1 MNTNF
6 NIVSEL
12 ENDHEIDSEEEQNET
27 KRTSNSYLTR
37 PNSEGNLYKR
47 SNFFSPSLNINNDA
61 MGLDML
67 VNNGGVNKSPSQA
80 DDKSE
85 KSNLFPSSDED
96 DEEEE
101 VYEEN
106 QNDISPSYYNPD
118 KRQHYSFNNHYN
130 SAPER
135 TKEDI
140 NKEKA
145 ELLYQFDR
153 MEKKGFKLPKQFCMD
168 SSLDEMKQEFER
180 LKKDKEIDASV
191 AFQRKMLLAFTT
203 GVEFMNNRFDPF
215 DVKLEGWSENVHE
228 SIDDYDEVFE
238 ELHDKYSSKS
248 KMSPEIKLLMMMGG
262 SAFMFHLTN
271 TMFKTSLP
279 QMGDVLKKNPD
290 LMKQFASATANTMA
304 DSGNDKT
311 GMSGMFANM
320 FSQPHTNQAP
330 IPQNSNTTNTMRGP
344 SNLDSL
350 LNNLDINDENRLETM
365 STATPSEISEMTE
378 TNSIRNLL
386 SSKKKGNKT
395 KHSLRI

>member
-6 NIVSEL
+6 NIVSDPE
-12 ENDHEIDSEEEQNET
+12 DEIESEEEEQHVINA
-27 KRTSNSYLTR
+27 RSSSSSYLTKS
-37 PNSEGNLYKR
+37 NSDNPMYKR
-47 SNFFSPSLNINNDA
+47 SNLFSPALNINNDA

-67 VNNGGVNKSPSQA
+67 VNNNGCQKDENG
-80 DDKSE
+80 SE
-85 KSNLFPSSDED
+85 KSNIFQSSSDD
-96 DEEEE
+96 DDDDD
-101 VYEEN
+101 VDIDQN
-106 QNDISPSYYNPD
+106 QTNFTPSYYNTD
-118 KRQHYSFNNHYN
+118 QGMKKTFSSMNQFHQQEKS
-130 SAPER
+130 
-135 TKEDI
+135 KEEI
-140 NKEKA
+140 HNEKA

-153 MEKKGFKLPKQFCMD
+153 MEKKGFKIPKQFCMD

-215 DVKLEGWSENVHE
+215 DVKLDGWSENVHE
-228 SIDDYDEVFE
+228 AIDDYDDVFE
-238 ELHDKYSSKS
+238 ELHNKYSSKS

-304 DSGNDKT
+304 QSGNDKT

-320 FSQPHTNQAP
+320 FSQQNTNPAP
-330 IPQNSNTTNTMRGP
+330 IPQSSFTTNTMRGP
-344 SNLDSL
+344 TNLDSL
-350 LNNLDINDENRLETM
+350 LNNLDINDDNRLETM

-386 SSKKKGNKT
+386 SSKKRGNKT
-395 KHSLRI
+395 KNSMNI

>member
-12 ENDHEIDSEEEQNET
+12 ENELEVDSEEEEHLIQPPNET

-37 PNSEGNLYKR
+37 PSSDSRVYKR

-96 DEEEE
+96 DEEE

-106 QNDISPSYYNPD
+106 QNETSPSYYNPD
-118 KRQHYSFNNHYN
+118 KRQQYSFNNHYN
-130 SAPER
+130 STPER

-203 GVEFMNNRFDPF
+203 GVEFLNNRFDPF
-215 DVKLEGWSENVHE
+215 DVKLEGWSE
-228 SIDDYDEVFE
+228 
-238 ELHDKYSSKS
+238 
-248 KMSPEIKLLMMMGG
+248 
-262 SAFMFHLTN
+262 
-271 TMFKTSLP
+271 
-279 QMGDVLKKNPD
+279 
-290 LMKQFASATANTMA
+290 
-304 DSGNDKT
+304 
-311 GMSGMFANM
+311 
-320 FSQPHTNQAP
+320 
-330 IPQNSNTTNTMRGP
+330 
-344 SNLDSL
+344 
-350 LNNLDINDENRLETM
+350 
-365 STATPSEISEMTE
+365 
-378 TNSIRNLL
+378 
-386 SSKKKGNKT
+386 
-395 KHSLRI
+395 